1 MANAGMRWQR
11 WVAIAA
17 VAGASGFVV
26 GGCTTT
32 TTTTTTSATGASYAS
47 EPVVTPSDES
57 EVRRRARI
65 RLELAAN
72 YFQMGQTTVALDE
85 VKQSI
90 AHDPTFADA
99 HHLMALIY
107 MRLGNLVQ
115 AEEGLRRAQALRPGD
130 PDIMHNFGWLQC
142 QRQRYAESMQWFD
155 RALAVPAYT
164 SRSKTLMSQGV
175 CLERSGDLTAA
186 EQVLLRAYELDA
198 GSPVIGYGLASLKF
212 RRGDAKQAQF
222 YVRRVN
228 NGEFASAESLWLGI
242 KVERAL
248 KETIAMRQ
256 LGEQLRKRFPDS
268 RELLAY
274 ERGAFDE

>member
-1 MANAGMRWQR
+1 MANPGTHWQQR
-11 WVAIAA
+11 WVLTLA
-17 VAGASGFVV
+17 VACASVWMV

-32 TTTTTTSATGASYAS
+32 ATTAANASYAA

-107 MRLGNLVQ
+107 MRLGNQVQ
-115 AEEGLRRAQALRPGD
+115 AEESLRRAQALRPGD

-155 RALAVPAYT
+155 RALATPTYT

-175 CLERSGDLTAA
+175 CLERSGDLGAA
-186 EQVLLRAYELDA
+186 EQVLARAYELDA
-198 GSPVIGYGLASLKF
+198 GNPVIGYGLASLKF
-212 RRGDAKQAQF
+212 RRGDVKQAQF

-248 KETIAMRQ
+248 KDTIAMRQ